1 MMSKESKIMTALVAV
16 FAGVLI
22 AIFMLGNNNNPSNSD
37 AAVPNADKLIRSDS
51 HSTDTGAVKVV
62 EFGDYQC
69 PACENAYPITKQL
82 MSEYQGRITFVFRNY
97 PLVQVHKNAQEAA
110 EAAEAAS
117 DQGKFWEMHD
127 KLYDKQNEWASL
139 ADPTDKFVSYATEL
153 GLDAAKFKDAVV
165 NKKFADRIAADV
177 SDGND
182 VSIQGTPTFFIDGV
196 RASGYDHDT
205 LKGLID
211 KALASTTK

>member
-1 MMSKESKIMTALVAV
+1 MSKESKIMTALVAV

-22 AIFMLGNNNNPSNSD
+22 AIFMLGNKAPSNTTS
-37 AAVPNADKLIRSDS
+37 AIPNADKLIRSDS
-51 HSTDTGAVKVV
+51 HVLDTGAVKVV

-127 KLYDKQNEWASL
+127 KLYDTQNEWANL
-139 ADPTDKFVSYATEL
+139 GDPTDKFVSYAATL
-153 GLDAAKFKDAVV
+153 GLDTAKFKDAVV
-165 NKKFADRIAADV
+165 NKKFADRIAVDV

-196 RASGYDHDT
+196 RATSYDHDT

-211 KALASTTK
+211 KALASNSK